1 MKPAVYVETSVI
13 SYLAARPSR
22 DLVIAANQQVTREW
36 WNEKRSEFD
45 LFVSQLVVQEAS
57 IGDPDAV
64 ARRQSA
70 LKDVQILTLTGEAAV
85 LAQKLIEHEVI
96 SRQAVEDAL
105 HIAIAT
111 VNGMDYLIT
120 WNFKHIANAL
130 MRSNIELV
138 CREAGYE
145 PPVICSPMELMEV

>member
-22 DLVIAANQQVTREW
+22 DLVIAANQQVTLEW
-36 WNEKRSEFD
+36 WNEKRLEFD

-57 IGDPDAV
+57 VGDPDAV
-64 ARRQSA
+64 TRRRSA
-70 LKDVQILTLTGEAAV
+70 LNDVQILTLTGEAAA
-85 LAQKLIEHEVI
+85 LAQKLVEREVI

-120 WNFKHIANAL
+120 WNFKHIANAS